1 MSSPMGGVI
10 PDQDEL
16 LLEPQTLMKRYD
28 TLRRATEYLC
38 EPLEPE
44 DYVIQTMEDVS
55 PTKWHLA
62 HTTWFFEHFVLKA
75 ANPSYEEYHPLYH
88 YLFNSY
94 YVSAGER
101 FARPRRGMLSR
112 PTVTEVMEYRKYV
125 DRQLTK
131 WLLSVNPKT
140 FRQYAPLIEL
150 GIQHEQQHGNC
161 ID

>member
-62 HTTWFFEHFVLKA
+62 HTTWFFEHFVLK
-75 ANPSYEEYHPLYH
+75 SCQ
-88 YLFNSY
+88 SI
-94 YVSAGER
+94 V
-101 FARPRRGMLSR
+101 
-112 PTVTEVMEYRKYV
+112 
-125 DRQLTK
+125 
-131 WLLSVNPKT
+131 
-140 FRQYAPLIEL
+140 
-150 GIQHEQQHGNC
+150 
-161 ID
+161 